1 MENQE
6 PKARSSQ
13 PTVLV
18 IDDSKLVRVS
28 IRRVL
33 KNEFTIVEA
42 VDGEEGWEKLL
53 NDDSIQVVITDN
65 GMPRLDGF
73 GLIER
78 IRKCDNPRLK
88 ALPLMMVTGAEKA
101 QTDLREK
108 ALALGATDFI
118 TKPFDN
124 VQLLARTRS
133 HAKLDKTQ
141 RSLEKTT
148 SDLIENS
155 TIDPLTKVS
164 NRRYWIERGNQ
175 DLAYA
180 TRHKQALTFIGIGV
194 DDFANIESQYGAE
207 TSAHIQVWLSKL
219 LQPVLRKEDTLAR
232 IKDGVFAVIAPS
244 ANRMDAAVL
253 AERMRKKVHTTP
265 FTETV
270 ISLPMTVSCGIASV
284 GAVNYTSSE
293 QYLDAVIRLLTQ
305 AQTKGGNRSV
315 AAASPKQPAAAPEN
329 KPRPSLDTALD
340 LLAQGNTEAI
350 KQFLPS
356 LCSQILPLLEFSD
369 KTLAWG
375 LSEQIGQIKSK
386 IETG

>member
-6 PKARSSQ
+6 PKIQSSQ

-28 IRRVL
+28 IKRVL

-53 NDDSIQVVITDN
+53 NDDSVQVVITDN

-78 IRKCDNPRLK
+78 IRNCDNPRLK

-124 VQLLARTRS
+124 VQLLARTRT

-253 AERMRKKVHTTP
+253 AERMRKKVH
-265 FTETV
+265 
-270 ISLPMTVSCGIASV
+270 A
-284 GAVNYTSSE
+284 
-293 QYLDAVIRLLTQ
+293 
-305 AQTKGGNRSV
+305 
-315 AAASPKQPAAAPEN
+315 
-329 KPRPSLDTALD
+329 
-340 LLAQGNTEAI
+340 
-350 KQFLPS
+350 
-356 LCSQILPLLEFSD
+356 
-369 KTLAWG
+369 
-375 LSEQIGQIKSK
+375 
-386 IETG
+386 